1 MKKCR
6 VSVIL
11 PSLNVAK
18 YIDECL
24 RSVSDQTLH
33 EIEILCVDAGST
45 DGTLEIIKKYQ
56 SSDSRVQLIQSE
68 RKSYGYQVNL
78 GIEEAIGEYIAILET
93 DDYVDTDMYETLY
106 MLAEQ
111 TNCDYVKGNFRSYY
125 TYQNGKRV
133 FIPSDVLASSGE
145 EYESIIDIQKCAK
158 LIQHDTNVWSGIY
171 KKDFLNKYNIRCN
184 ESRGAAFQDIG
195 FLQKV
200 FWYAHSGYYTK
211 RCFYNYCIDRES
223 SSTNNGNNLRYAYQ
237 EYLALLSD
245 YSNDKDIQNWD
256 IVYERMSDVF
266 EENTR
271 KTLLQGRE
279 SENSE
284 IIEWFATILV
294 NKYNEGIIS
303 RLYLKEIDAGLPEWL
318 DKVQKQICAQEEQKD
333 YFFKTIGNS
342 QVVIFGAGIRGK
354 RLLQQIGKYDI
365 KVNAFCDNNS
375 SIWGNN
381 IAGITIYG
389 LDTIFIKYPN
399 AKYIIANKYHYIEIR
414 QQLLNKGIAED
425 GIVVFEES
433 KGWNV

>member
-1 MKKCR
+1 MNQCF
-6 VSVIL
+6 VSVVL
-11 PSLNVAK
+11 PSLNVVN
-18 YIDECL
+18 YIEECL
-24 RSVSDQTLH
+24 VSVCNQTLRD
-33 EIEILCVDAGST
+33 IEIICVDAGST
-45 DGTLEIIKKYQ
+45 DGTLQVINKYQ
-56 SSDSRVQLIQSE
+56 SADSRIWVIHSE
-68 RKSYGYQVNL
+68 KRSYGYQVNL
-78 GIEEAIGEYIAILET
+78 GLNAARGEYVAILET
-93 DDYVDTDMYETLY
+93 DDYVDADMYETLY
-106 MLAEQ
+106 KLAQ
-111 TNCDYVKGNFRSYY
+111 QMDCDYVKGNYRSYY
-125 TYQNGKRV
+125 TYRNGERV

-200 FWYAHSGYYTK
+200 FWYAHLGYYTK

-266 EENTR
+266 EENIR

-294 NKYNEGIIS
+294 NKYNEDIIS
-303 RLYLKEIDAGLPEWL
+303 RLYLKEIDAGLPKWL

-333 YFFKTIGNS
+333 CFFKAIDNS

-365 KVNAFCDNNS
+365 IVNAFCDNNS
-375 SIWGNN
+375 SIWGDN
-381 IAGITIYG
+381 IAGIKIYG
-389 LDTIFIKYPN
+389 LDTIILKYPN
-399 AKYIIANKYHYIEIR
+399 VKFLIANKYHYIEIR
-414 QQLLNKGIAED
+414 QQLLDKGITED

-433 KGWNV
+433 KG

>member
-11 PSLNVAK
+11 PSLNVAQ

-111 TNCDYVKGNFRSYY
+111 TNCEYVKGNFRSYY

-133 FIPSDVLASSGE
+133 FIPSDVLASTGE
-145 EYESIIDIQKCAK
+145 EYESILDIQKCK
-158 LIQHDTNVWSGIY
+158 KMIQHDTNVWNGIY
-171 KKDFLNKYNIRCN
+171 KKDFLNKYKIRCN
-184 ESRGAAFQDIG
+184 ESQGAAFQDIG
-195 FLQKV
+195 FLQQV
-200 FWYAHSGYYTK
+200 FWHAHLGYYTN

-245 YSNDKDIQNWD
+245 YSNDQVIHNWD
-256 IVYERMSDVF
+256 IMYERMSDVF
-266 EENTR
+266 EENIC
-271 KTLLQGRE
+271 KTVLQGRE
-279 SENSE
+279 SENRE
-284 IIEWFATILV
+284 IIEWFANILV
-294 NKYNEGIIS
+294 QKNNEGIIS
-303 RLYLKEIDAGLPEWL
+303 RLYLSEISGDLRTWI
-318 DKVQKQICAQEEQKD
+318 DKTQKLICSQEEQKE
-333 YFFKTIGNS
+333 YIYKSIVGFP
-342 QVVIFGAGIRGK
+342 VVIFGAGIKGK
-354 RLLQQIGKYDI
+354 KLLQQMGRHGIN
-365 KVNAFCDNNS
+365 VNAFCDNNS
-375 SIWGNN
+375 LLWGDT
-381 IAGITIYG
+381 IAGIGIYS
-389 LDTIFIKYPN
+389 LDTFTSKSPNVKYV
-399 AKYIIANKYHYIEIR
+399 IANKNNHNEIR
-414 QQLLNKGIAED
+414 QQLIMAGVTED
-425 GIVVFEES
+425 NILIFEGS
-433 KGWNV
+433 K

>member
-211 RCFYNYCIDRES
+211 RCFYNYCVDRES

-266 EENTR
+266 EENIR

-294 NKYNEGIIS
+294 NKYNEDIIS
-303 RLYLKEIDAGLPEWL
+303 RLYLKEIDAGLPKWL

-333 YFFKTIGNS
+333 CFFKAIDNS

-354 RLLQQIGKYDI
+354 RLLKQIGKYDI
-365 KVNAFCDNNS
+365 IVNAFCDNNS
-375 SIWGNN
+375 SIWGDD
-381 IAGITIYG
+381 IAGIKIYG
-389 LDTIFIKYPN
+389 LDTIISKYPN
-399 AKYIIANKYHYIEIR
+399 VIFLIANKYHYIEIR
-414 QQLLNKGIAED
+414 QQLLDKGITED

-433 KGWNV
+433 KG

>member
-56 SSDSRVQLIQSE
+56 SSDSRVQLIESE

-200 FWYAHSGYYTK
+200 F
-211 RCFYNYCIDRES
+211 
-223 SSTNNGNNLRYAYQ
+223 
-237 EYLALLSD
+237 
-245 YSNDKDIQNWD
+245 
-256 IVYERMSDVF
+256 
-266 EENTR
+266 
-271 KTLLQGRE
+271 
-279 SENSE
+279 
-284 IIEWFATILV
+284 
-294 NKYNEGIIS
+294 
-303 RLYLKEIDAGLPEWL
+303 
-318 DKVQKQICAQEEQKD
+318 
-333 YFFKTIGNS
+333 
-342 QVVIFGAGIRGK
+342 
-354 RLLQQIGKYDI
+354 
-365 KVNAFCDNNS
+365 
-375 SIWGNN
+375 
-381 IAGITIYG
+381 
-389 LDTIFIKYPN
+389 
-399 AKYIIANKYHYIEIR
+399 
-414 QQLLNKGIAED
+414 
-425 GIVVFEES
+425 
-433 KGWNV
+433 